1 MKPDQY
7 HHGKLK
13 ESLITL
19 ARKHLEEGLA
29 YEELSL
35 RKMARELGVSAAAPY
50 RHFQDNDAFLAEVA
64 QRGFESLINHLQQSL
79 RPQLSGPTSPAE
91 NLASLG
97 AAYLG
102 FALASPQLYRLMFS
116 YTLSGLN
123 QFAALA
129 DLAQSSFSI
138 LQGLFPPDSATAVL
152 DAMAAWAYIHGLAD
166 LMIQKRVPESF
177 TYDQSIRDYLTGLFA
192 RSLEKAKKFK

>member
-19 ARKHLEEGLA
+19 ASKHLEEGLA

-79 RPQLSGPTSPAE
+79 RPQLSGPTS
-91 NLASLG
+91 
-97 AAYLG
+97 
-102 FALASPQLYRLMFS
+102 QRK
-116 YTLSGLN
+116 
-123 QFAALA
+123 
-129 DLAQSSFSI
+129 I
-138 LQGLFPPDSATAVL
+138 
-152 DAMAAWAYIHGLAD
+152 
-166 LMIQKRVPESF
+166 
-177 TYDQSIRDYLTGLFA
+177 
-192 RSLEKAKKFK
+192 